1 MTFLDEILKSMRK
14 AAGDMNEKG
23 LPLPLLRDNKTGKG
37 SYTLTM
43 FWVSFNIAIITLVGK
58 VTKVLGEVDY
68 SNVLWLLGIT
78 GGFYMGRK
86 FKKDGTQFELG
97 DSVNHEEKEEEK
109 DVKE

>member
-1 MTFLDEILKSMRK
+1 MSILNDVVKGLTS
-14 AAGDMNEKG
+14 AANKMNERG

-43 FWVSFNIAIITLVGK
+43 FWVSFNVAIITLVGK
-58 VTKVLGEVDY
+58 VTKLLGDVDY

-86 FKKDGTQFELG
+86 FSKDGDKLELG
-97 DSVNHEEKEEEK
+97 GNADSEKE
-109 DVKE
+109 